1 MNLKQLEYFVR
12 VAELG
17 SFSKAARVL
26 DIAQP
31 ALSRQVRALEADLRE
46 TLLLRDG
53 RGVRMT
59 PGGQR
64 LFEHGVAIL
73 QQVARAREELDASRD
88 EPSGHIVVGMPP
100 SLARLLTVPL
110 IEAFGQRLPRAR
122 LALVEGLSAHIAEWV
137 ATGRVDVALLYDPEP
152 LAELDTLPLHEEAL
166 ALVEPA
172 GGPTARATT
181 APTVTLRELAR
192 QPLVVPERA
201 HTFRRRL
208 ESQAA
213 QAGVKLH
220 IAWEV
225 SSVPCIIDLVCA
237 GHGCA
242 VLTPS
247 AVATSPRRTELRVR
261 PIVEPPLRT
270 VLSLATSARRRPTP
284 LVTRVLA
291 LLRELARVANGGESP
306 QPAERAR

>member
-26 DIAQP
+26 GVAQP

-73 QQVARAREELDASRD
+73 QAVARARDELDASRD
-88 EPSGHIVVGMPP
+88 EPSGRIVVGMPP
-100 SLARLLTVPL
+100 SVARQLTLPL

-122 LALVEGLSAHIAEWV
+122 LAVVEGLSAHIAEWV
-137 ATGRVDVALLYDPEP
+137 APGRVDVALLSDPEP
-152 LAELDTLPLHEEAL
+152 LAELETLPLHEEAL
-166 ALVEPA
+166 ALVEAA
-172 GGPTARATT
+172 GSGAPGAGP
-181 APTVTLRELAR
+181 PTVTLRELAR

-208 ESQAA
+208 EAQAT
-213 QAGVKLH
+213 QAGVRLA

-225 SSVPCIIDLVCA
+225 SSVPSIIDLVCA
-237 GHGCA
+237 GHGAA

-247 AVATSPRRTELRVR
+247 AVAGSPRRSELRVR
-261 PIVEPPLRT
+261 PIVEPVLST

-284 LVTRVLA
+284 LVTRVIA
-291 LLRELARVANGGESP
+291 LLRELAYAASGEGP
-306 QPAERAR
+306 PGRP

>member
-17 SFSKAARVL
+17 SFSKASRVL
-26 DIAQP
+26 GVAQP

-53 RGVRMT
+53 RGVQMT
-59 PGGQR
+59 PGGLR
-64 LFEHGVAIL
+64 LFEHAVGIL
-73 QQVARAREELDASRD
+73 QQVARARDELDASRD
-88 EPSGHIVVGMPP
+88 EPSGHVVVGMPP
-100 SLARLLTVPL
+100 SVARRLTLPL

-122 LALVEGLSAHIAEWV
+122 LAVVEGLSAHIAEWV
-137 ATGRVDVALLYDPEP
+137 VTGRVDVALLFDPEP
-152 LAELDTLPLHEEAL
+152 LAELETLPLHEEAL
-166 ALVEPA
+166 ALVEPVGSPA
-172 GGPTARATT
+172 ALGAV

-208 ESQAA
+208 EAQAA
-213 QAGVKLH
+213 QAGVKLV

-237 GHGCA
+237 GHGSA

-247 AVATSPRRTELRVR
+247 AVAGSPRRTELRVR
-261 PIVEPPLRT
+261 PIVEPALRT
-270 VLSLATSARRRPTP
+270 VLSLVTSARRRPTP
-284 LVTRVLA
+284 LVTRVIA
-291 LLRELARVANGGESP
+291 LLRELARPGEGDARPGP
-306 QPAERAR
+306 QQTR